1 MWVDYPIKCR
11 HQHLSLAVF
20 GELLQH
26 TYVWGQFRTLTTGSE
41 EVSPRESTPQGYHQW
56 RAGWSVTRLRDPL
69 CELTL
74 WIAQSVADDAPLPPF
89 QLSNT
94 APGYVNG
101 AVTTAVDSPASAR
114 LCRAR
119 SPDDISRAAK
129 HMWRDLDVW
138 LRLGSNSSPATRNR
152 RRGRRAA
159 SLSESIV
166 VTYHGCSLS
175 SVTRNPRK
183 MTCASL

>member
-1 MWVDYPIKCR
+1 MKGWLEC
-11 HQHLSLAVF
+11 
-20 GELLQH
+20 H
-26 TYVWGQFRTLTTGSE
+26 TTT
-41 EVSPRESTPQGYHQW
+41 
-56 RAGWSVTRLRDPL
+56 DPL

-74 WIAQSVADDAPLPPF
+74 RIAQSVADDAPLPPF

-138 LRLGSNSSPATRNR
+138 LRLGSNSSPATCNR

-159 SLSESIV
+159 SLSVSIV